1 MGTAHEHQIY
11 LVRFSGAGQ
20 EFALSRLEVVRYS
33 AGAGVADVAVQTLF
47 PVTHTGQPVYTRE
60 GSCENTSGASWIWGS
75 WTEASA
81 NVLTKTN
88 NAPYTP
94 DGEYRPATKKY
105 VDDAV
110 SQAGGG
116 DMSKSVYDTNGS
128 GVVDDAEM
136 LGGQPPSYYAT
147 TYAVNGKAPA
157 NHANMNT
164 IYGVGTTMSYGHVK
178 ITDDFAQDERKH
190 GIALSGYA
198 GYVLDSRLTAVETG
212 TLPVSKGGTGATT
225 ASGALANL
233 GIKIQTT
240 IPTSLSNDEIVF
252 VVEG

>member
-1 MGTAHEHQIY
+1 MKYTANYNLRKPEPNDFYDIANDNY
-11 LVRFSGAGQ
+11 NADTTDAAIKAEADARASADSGQ
-20 EFALSRLEVVRYS
+20 QTRIEALEE
-33 AGAGVADVAVQTLF
+33 AVADRPLK
-47 PVTHTGQPVYTRE
+47 
-60 GSCENTSGASWIWGS
+60 
-75 WTEASA
+75 TE
-81 NVLTKTN
+81 VLTKTN
-88 NAPYTP
+88 AEPYTP
-94 DGEYRPATKKY
+94 SGDYQPATKVY

-110 SQAGGG
+110 AGGG

-147 TYAVNGKAPA
+147 TYTVNGKAPA

-240 IPTSLSNDEIVF
+240 IPTSLSNGEIVF

>member
-1 MGTAHEHQIY
+1 MTETANYKFQKPGLDGAANIEVLDSNWDKADAAIKAEADA
-11 LVRFSGAGQ
+11 RASADSGQ
-20 EFALSRLEVVRYS
+20 QTRIEALEE
-33 AGAGVADVAVQTLF
+33 AVADRPLK
-47 PVTHTGQPVYTRE
+47 
-60 GSCENTSGASWIWGS
+60 
-75 WTEASA
+75 TE
-81 NVLTKTN
+81 VLTKTN
-88 NAPYTP
+88 AEPYTP
-94 DGEYRPATKKY
+94 SGDYQPATKVY

-110 SQAGGG
+110 AGGG

-147 TYAVNGKAPA
+147 AYAVNGKAPA

-240 IPTSLSNDEIVF
+240 IPTSLSNGEIVF

>member
-1 MGTAHEHQIY
+1 MTETANYKFQKPGPGGAANIEVLDSNWDKADAAIKAEADA
-11 LVRFSGAGQ
+11 RASADSGQ
-20 EFALSRLEVVRYS
+20 QTRIEALEE
-33 AGAGVADVAVQTLF
+33 AVADRPLK
-47 PVTHTGQPVYTRE
+47 
-60 GSCENTSGASWIWGS
+60 
-75 WTEASA
+75 TE
-81 NVLTKTN
+81 VLTKTN
-88 NAPYTP
+88 AEPYTP
-94 DGEYRPATKKY
+94 SGDYQPATKAY

-110 SQAGGG
+110 AGGG

-147 TYAVNGKAPA
+147 AYAVNGKAPA

-240 IPTSLSNDEIVF
+240 IPTSLSNGEIVF

>member
-1 MGTAHEHQIY
+1 MKYTANYNLRKPEPNDFYDIANDNY
-11 LVRFSGAGQ
+11 N
-20 EFALSRLEVVRYS
+20 
-33 AGAGVADVAVQTLF
+33 ADTIDAAIKAEADA
-47 PVTHTGQPVYTRE
+47 R
-60 GSCENTSGASWIWGS
+60 
-75 WTEASA
+75 ASA
-81 NVLTKTN
+81 DSGQQTRIEAL
-88 NAPYTP
+88 
-94 DGEYRPATKKY
+94 EE
-105 VDDAV
+105 AV
-110 SQAGGG
+110 AGGG

-212 TLPVSKGGTGATT
+212 TLPVAKGGTGATT

-240 IPTSLSNDEIVF
+240 IPTSLSNGEIVF